1 MRALCVIIIIGSVAY
16 SILSVTTT
24 NAFPLY
30 ESTKTLSSLLRT
42 SPLVAK
48 EEDDVHI
55 ISNSIW
61 MLQMFRSSDNLGTS
75 TLDDMPRMSNKG
87 VYQIKTEQQYKY
99 VEKKCCDRKKSL
111 CAVHSS

>member
-1 MRALCVIIIIGSVAY
+1 MCVIIIIGSVAY
-16 SILSVTTT
+16 SILSVTPTS
-24 NAFPLY
+24 AFPLY

-48 EEDDVHI
+48 EKDGLHI
-55 ISNSIW
+55 TSTSIW

-99 VEKKCCDRKKSL
+99 VEKNFVNRKKSL
-111 CAVHSS
+111 YAVHSS